1 MNMAR
6 LRTGLFALGLLGC
19 FTIATTRV
27 AAAQDAKELAA
38 QRADTV
44 WLALVDT
51 GQYEE
56 SWKRAGAAFQSAV
69 TQDKWVDTIQ
79 HVREQMGKMVTRR
92 LKSASFATTLPGVP
106 DGEYEILIFD
116 TSFQHKQIAYETV
129 VTSREKDGVWRVVGY
144 YIK

>member
-1 MNMAR
+1 MKMAR
-6 LRTGLFALGLLGC
+6 LRTALFALGLLGC
-19 FTIATTRV
+19 SRIATTQ

-106 DGEYEILIFD
+106 DGEYEILIFE
-116 TSFQHKQIAYETV
+116 TSFQHKQVAYETV